1 MEEFRDDMMEE
12 FLDSEGVGFVRRGMI
27 VSGRIVAI
35 SDQDV
40 FVDIGYKA
48 EGVLPIDEFDDKPSV
63 GDEVEVVV
71 KRFLPDGTVLLSK
84 RELDLKKRLE
94 EIESAKEL
102 NQNVFG
108 VIKERVKGGYRVDL
122 GGYSAFLPMSLAD
135 LTKVENPDSLVG
147 LQSGFK
153 VLDVRRGQREVNIVV
168 SRKDYL
174 KELEEREKELF
185 WERIVEGKILEGTVK
200 KIVPYGAFI
209 NLGPVDALLHKK
221 DISWKKVDDVSSYLK
236 EGSRVWVKVLSVD
249 KDAKKVTVGMK
260 QLTPDPWEEIAGKL
274 KIGDK
279 VKGSVIEVFNKG
291 AVIEIEE
298 GVEAFLP
305 ASELFWTKR
314 VKDVR
319 EVLKVGDQV
328 EVVVLELDPTKRRMV
343 VSLRRMVENPWERV
357 GERYPVGSIVEAI
370 VRSIQPNRVIVE
382 LDEDIRGYLF
392 PEDIFWSRRGKSVR
406 DVLKEGDRI
415 KVKVL
420 EVNPEKRFIRVGL
433 KQVLPDPWEEFIS
446 SHKVGD
452 VVKGRVIGITNFGA
466 FVEVA
471 DQVEGLVHI
480 SHISKNRPNK
490 VEDVIKVG
498 DEVNAVIISI
508 DRGNRKLSLSIKE
521 YETMR
526 EKEEL
531 EAVRKR
537 ESDTGVTLGDILKKV
552 MDNK

>member
-1 MEEFRDDMMEE
+1 MEEYRDDMMEE
-12 FLDSEGVGFVRRGMI
+12 FLDSEGVGSVRRGMI

-48 EGVLPIDEFDDKPSV
+48 EGVLPIDEFDDRPSV
-63 GDEVEVVV
+63 GEEVEVVV

-84 RELDLKKRLE
+84 RDLELKKRLE

-135 LTKVENPDSLVG
+135 LVRVEDPDSLVG
-147 LQSGFK
+147 IQSGFK
-153 VLDVRRGQREVNIVV
+153 VVDVKRGQREVNIVV

-174 KELEEREKELF
+174 KELEEKERELF
-185 WERIVEGKILEGTVK
+185 WERIVEGKVLEGTVK

-260 QLTPDPWEEIAGKL
+260 QLTPDPWEELGGKL
-274 KIGDK
+274 KVGDK
-279 VKGSVIEVFNKG
+279 VRGVVIEVFNKG

-328 EVVVLELDPTKRRMV
+328 EVVVLELDPAKRRMV
-343 VSLRRMVENPWERV
+343 VSLRRMVENPWESV
-357 GERYPVGSIVEAI
+357 GKRYPVGSIVEAT
-370 VRSIQPNRVIVE
+370 VRSVQPNRVIVE

-406 DVLKEGDRI
+406 DVVKEGDKI

-420 EVNPEKRFIRVGL
+420 EVIPEKRFIKVGL
-433 KQVLPDPWEEFIS
+433 KQVLPDPWEEFVS

-452 VVKGRVIGITNFGA
+452 VVKGKVVGITNFGA

-480 SHISKNRPNK
+480 SHISKSKPSK
-490 VEDVIKVG
+490 VEDVVKVG

-508 DRGNRKLSLSIKE
+508 DKDNRKLSLSIKE
-521 YETMR
+521 YEMMK

-531 EAVRKR
+531 EAVRKK
-537 ESDTGVTLGDILKKV
+537 ENDTGLTLGDILKKV
-552 MDNK
+552 IDNK